1 MKKLVL
7 LFAIVGLLFPPVM
20 SIASND
26 GGDEI
31 PLHGGNGTSGGNHRS
46 PAQIPLSCYLLESL
60 NSVVLYSSS
69 LSTTADVEITNLST
83 GDVLFYGDVSI
94 SSLPETLPLA
104 GEGEYTVVITLDGGV
119 SYSGDFLVSDICN

>member
-31 PLHGGNGTSGGNHRS
+31 PLHGGSGTSGGNHRS
-46 PAQIPLSCYLLESL
+46 PALIPLSCYLLESL

-83 GDVLFYGDVSI
+83 GDVLFYDDVSI
-94 SSLPETLPLA
+94 SSIPETLPLS
-104 GEGEYTVVITLDGGV
+104 GSGEYTIEVSLD
-119 SYSGDFLVSDICN
+119 SDIFYGEFNCE

>member
-46 PAQIPLSCYLLESL
+46 PAQIPISCYLLESM
-60 NSVVLYSSS
+60 NSVALYSTS
-69 LSTTADVEITNLST
+69 LTTTADVEITNLST
-83 GDVLFYGDVSI
+83 GDVLFYDDVSI
-94 SSLPETLPLA
+94 SSIPETLPLS
-104 GEGEYTVVITLDGGV
+104 GSGEYTIEVSLD
-119 SYSGDFLVSDICN
+119 SDIFYGEFNLL

>member
-31 PLHGGNGTSGGNHRS
+31 PLHGGNGTCGGNHRS
-46 PAQIPLSCYLLESL
+46 PAQIPISCYLLESL

-83 GDVLFYGDVSI
+83 GDVLFYDDVSI
-94 SSLPETLPLA
+94 SSIPETLPLS
-104 GEGEYTVVITLDGGV
+104 GSGEYTIEVSLD
-119 SYSGDFLVSDICN
+119 SDIFYGEFNLL

>member
-1 MKKLVL
+1 MKKLII
-7 LFAIVGLLFPPVM
+7 FISIVGLLLPP
-20 SIASND
+20 IASLAIND
-26 GGDEI
+26 GIEEI
-31 PLHGGNGTSGGNHRS
+31 PLHAGNGTSGGNQRS
-46 PAQIPLSCYLLESL
+46 PAQIPISCYLLESL

-83 GDVLFYGDVSI
+83 GDVLFYDDVSI

-119 SYSGDFLVSDICN
+119 SYSGDFLVNDICN

>member
-7 LFAIVGLLFPPVM
+7 LFAIVGLLFPPTM

-31 PLHGGNGTSGGNHRS
+31 PLHGGNGTSGGNQRS
-46 PAQIPLSCYLLESL
+46 PAQIPISCYLLESM
-60 NSVVLYSSS
+60 NSVALYSTS
-69 LSTTADVEITNLST
+69 LTTTADVEISNLST

-104 GEGEYTVVITLDGGV
+104 GDGEYTIEVTLDNSVVYCGEF
-119 SYSGDFLVSDICN
+119 YF